1 METKINKA
9 RNLASIIEAVL
20 VFAIS
25 IPVLSVGMG
34 MVILF
39 LFLLFELIN
48 YGIDI
53 DEVVGVLFSIQ
64 FIAMAVFNVIA
75 VINMVQSLSYYKNR
89 PIKSYQCRIKSFMNM
104 RNMLIFAVIADLL
117 VASDSL
123 SGDVGLGIRLFIILI
138 LIPFLVIRWRLN
150 ENTNTLRILVKD
162 DLKSKRE

>member
-1 METKINKA
+1 MRTEINKT

-25 IPVLSVGMG
+25 IPILSVGMG
-34 MVILF
+34 MVIVL

-64 FIAMAVFNVIA
+64 FIVMAVFNVIA
-75 VINMVQSLSYYKNR
+75 VVNMVQSLSYYKNR

-104 RNMLIFAVIADLL
+104 RTMLIFAVIADLL

-123 SGDVGLGIRLFIILI
+123 SEDVGLGIRVFIILI
-138 LIPFLVIRWRLN
+138 LIPFLLVRWRLN
-150 ENTNTLRILVKD
+150 ENTITLRQLIAE
-162 DLKSKRE
+162 DLKSKRG